1 MKRTKIQ
8 LPLQT
13 LVSIVGF
20 MVWVVISSLM
30 TYIKEDISLSSI
42 QLSWVTAIPVILGS
56 VLRVPIGYWTNR
68 FGAKLILLISLLFL
82 ILPVYYLS
90 LADSFTDLLISGL
103 FLGVGGA
110 IFSVGVTFTE
120 VLSKRSAWIC
130 QWNLWSRQYWNSVYF
145 VWSTC
150 SCKSIRLGSYCQ
162 AFSHSAHSIGCPKFL
177 IGG

>member
-13 LVSIVGF
+13 LSLIVGF

-103 FLGVGGA
+103 F
-110 IFSVGVTFTE
+110 
-120 VLSKRSAWIC
+120 
-130 QWNLWSRQYWNSVYF
+130 
-145 VWSTC
+145 
-150 SCKSIRLGSYCQ
+150 
-162 AFSHSAHSIGCPKFL
+162 
-177 IGG
+177 